1 MAMALLIVEVVLSAI
16 FWDWLNGTDSAGA
29 TIRNI
34 GLVMAGSLALPLA
47 IWRAK
52 VADKQALAAQQ
63 QVNTAQDGLL
73 NERYQKGAEML
84 GSDVLAVRMGGIY
97 ALQQLA
103 QDHPEAYHIQIMELF
118 CAFARRPPNDP
129 HNDPWMPNTP
139 LVRLDVQAVMDAI
152 AARSESRR
160 AFEKEAG
167 FTLDLRGSDLGW
179 VQMDSGYH
187 LDGRLLNP
195 LASTAPGLD
204 HSRLELSGIDL
215 SHARLEGAN
224 LHHADLEGADLSYAR
239 LSRTNLSDAR
249 LDQADLSHS
258 SGVRTNL
265 SRARL
270 RGADLSNALHGE
282 ADLSKALLSGANL
295 SDAYLRDI
303 DLTRADLS
311 AADLSGAYLSDV
323 DLTGADLSGADL
335 YGAHTGGIPWPAKG
349 LTQVMLNS
357 AIADPNNPP
366 KLDGVLDAD
375 TGKPLVWRGGA
386 SPTPSSQ

>member
-1 MAMALLIVEVVLSAI
+1 
-16 FWDWLNGTDSAGA
+16 
-29 TIRNI
+29 
-34 GLVMAGSLALPLA
+34 
-47 IWRAK
+47 
-52 VADKQALAAQQ
+52 
-63 QVNTAQDGLL
+63 
-73 NERYQKGAEML
+73 ML
-84 GSDVLAVRMGGIY
+84 GSNVLTVRMGGIY

-118 CAFARRPPNDP
+118 CAFARRPLNDP
-129 HNDPWMPNTP
+129 HNDPWMANSP
-139 LVRLDVQAVMDAI
+139 LVRLDVQAIMNAI
-152 AARSESRR
+152 TARSEQRKVLET
-160 AFEKEAG
+160 EKG
-167 FTLDLRGSDLGW
+167 FTLDLRGSDLAW

-215 SHARLEGAN
+215 SHARLERAN
-224 LHHADLEGADLSYAR
+224 LHHSDLEGADLSHAQLTR
-239 LSRTNLSDAR
+239 ANLSDAR

-258 SGVRTNL
+258 LGFRTNL

-295 SDAYLRDI
+295 SDAYLRDV
-303 DLTRADLS
+303 DLTRANLS

-335 YGAHTGGIPWPAKG
+335 YGAHTSGIPWPAKG
-349 LTQVMLNS
+349 LTQAMLDK
-357 AIADPNNPP
+357 AIADPENPP
-366 KLDGVLDAD
+366 KLGGVVIDAE
-375 TGKPLVWRGGA
+375 TGEPLVWRGGIA
-386 SPTPSSQ
+386 SKTPSQ